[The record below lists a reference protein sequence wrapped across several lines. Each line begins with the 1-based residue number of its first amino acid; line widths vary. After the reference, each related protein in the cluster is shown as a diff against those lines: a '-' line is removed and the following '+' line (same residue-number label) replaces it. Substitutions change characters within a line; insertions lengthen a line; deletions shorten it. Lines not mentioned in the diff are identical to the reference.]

1 MKITGILSVLHIT
14 DLNEIEREL
23 LSELGF
29 KYTNNDIYGQERWE
43 YIQSKDLD
51 IEYHQ
56 ITDGLI
62 ISSSGAVYIRAAE
75 GYFIDKD
82 NNKYQVSNT
91 NSRISISLADSRR

>member
-1 MKITGILSVLHIT
+1 MKVTRILSVVHIT

-29 KYTNNDIYGQERWE
+29 KYINNDIFGNERWE
-43 YIQSKDLD
+43 YVQSEDLD

-62 ISSSGAVYIRAAE
+62 ISSCGTVYIRSAE

-91 NSRISISLADSRR
+91 NGRISISLTDSRR